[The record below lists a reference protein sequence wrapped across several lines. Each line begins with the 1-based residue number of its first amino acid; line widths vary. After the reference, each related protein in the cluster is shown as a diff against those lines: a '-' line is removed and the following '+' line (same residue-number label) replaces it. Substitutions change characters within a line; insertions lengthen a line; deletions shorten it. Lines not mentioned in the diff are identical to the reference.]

1 MDAEILKYLYDIK
14 DATSAILKFVQ
25 DKTYD
30 DYQEDELLK
39 SGVER
44 KFEIIGE
51 ALNKIRRNNAQI
63 LDRIRDHR
71 SIISFRNILAHDYNS
86 VDHTIV
92 WGIIDENLHNL
103 YADVT
108 KLLDVAGRKS
118 ESPDK

>member
-1 MDAEILKYLYDIK
+1 MEAEILKYLYDIK
-14 DATSAILKFVQ
+14 DATAAILKFVQ

-30 DYQEDELLK
+30 DYREDDLLK

-51 ALNKIRRNNAQI
+51 ALNRIKRKNLQI
-63 LDRIRDHR
+63 LDKIRDHR

-92 WGIIDENLHNL
+92 WGIIEENLDNL
-103 YADVT
+103 HADVV
-108 KLLDVAGRKS
+108 KLLEEAEQKNK
-118 ESPDK
+118 SPDE

>member
-1 MDAEILKYLYDIK
+1 MEAEILKYLYDIK
-14 DATSAILKFVQ
+14 DATAAILKFVQ

-30 DYQEDELLK
+30 DYREDDLLK

-51 ALNKIRRNNAQI
+51 ALNRIKRNNLQI
-63 LDRIRDHR
+63 LDKIRDHR

-92 WGIIDENLHNL
+92 WGIIEENLDSL
-103 YADVT
+103 YADVV
-108 KLLDVAGRKS
+108 KLLEEAEQKNK
-118 ESPDK
+118 SPDE

>member
-14 DATSAILKFVQ
+14 DAASAILRFVQ
-25 DKTYD
+25 HKSYD
-30 DYQEDELLK
+30 DYRKDELLK

-51 ALNKIRRNNAQI
+51 ALNKIRRDSPQL

-86 VDHTIV
+86 IDHTIV
-92 WGIIDENLHNL
+92 WGIIEENLGNL
-103 YADVT
+103 YKDVG
-108 KLLDVAGRKS
+108 KLLIDHEP
-118 ESPDK
+118 ESPDG

>member
-1 MDAEILKYLYDIK
+1 MDAEILKYLYDIQ

-51 ALNKIRRNNAQI
+51 ALNKIKRNNAQI

-108 KLLDVAGRKS
+108 KLLDVAGRKI

>member
-14 DATSAILKFVQ
+14 DATSAILMFVQ

-30 DYQEDELLK
+30 DYLEDELLK

-44 KFEIIGE
+44 KLEIIGE
-51 ALNKIRRNNAQI
+51 ALSKIKRSNVRI
-63 LDRIRDHR
+63 LDRISDHR

-103 YADVT
+103 YTDVS
-108 KLLDVAGRKS
+108 KLLDVTECGC
-118 ESPDK
+118 ESPDE

>member
-14 DATSAILKFVQ
+14 DATSAVLKFVQ

-51 ALNKIRRNNAQI
+51 ALNKTRRNNAQI

-86 VDHTIV
+86 IDHTIV
-92 WGIIDENLHNL
+92 WGIIEENLDNL
-103 YADVT
+103 YTDVE
-108 KLLDVAGRKS
+108 KLLVDHEP
-118 ESPDK
+118 ESPDE

>member
-1 MDAEILKYLYDIK
+1 MDDEILKYLYDIK
-14 DATSAILKFVQ
+14 DAASAILKFVQ

-30 DYQEDELLK
+30 DYREDELLK

-51 ALNKIRRNNAQI
+51 ALNRLKRDNPKL

-86 VDHTIV
+86 IDHTIV
-92 WGIIDENLHNL
+92 WGIVEENLGNL
-103 YADVT
+103 
-108 KLLDVAGRKS
+108 
-118 ESPDK
+118 

>member
-1 MDAEILKYLYDIK
+1 METEILKYLYDIK

-30 DYQEDELLK
+30 DYREDDLLK

-51 ALNKIRRNNAQI
+51 ALNRIKRNNLQI
-63 LDRIRDHR
+63 LDKIRDHR
-71 SIISFRNILAHDYNS
+71 SIISFRNILAQDYNS

-92 WGIIDENLHNL
+92 WGIIEENLDNL
-103 YADVT
+103 YADVV
-108 KLLDVAGRKS
+108 KLLEEAEEKNK
-118 ESPDK
+118 SPDE

>member
-1 MDAEILKYLYDIK
+1 MEAEILKYLYDIK
-14 DATSAILKFVQ
+14 DATAAILKFVQ

-30 DYQEDELLK
+30 DYREDDLLK

-51 ALNKIRRNNAQI
+51 ALNRIKRNNLQI
-63 LDRIRDHR
+63 LDKIRDHR

-92 WGIIDENLHNL
+92 WGIIEENLDNL
-103 YADVT
+103 YVDVV
-108 KLLDVAGRKS
+108 KLLEEAEQKNK
-118 ESPDK
+118 SPDE

>member
-1 MDAEILKYLYDIK
+1 METEILKYLYDIK

-30 DYQEDELLK
+30 DYREDDLLK

-51 ALNKIRRNNAQI
+51 ALNRIKRNNLQI
-63 LDRIRDHR
+63 LDKIRDHR

-92 WGIIDENLHNL
+92 WGIIEENLDNL
-103 YADVT
+103 YTDVV
-108 KLLDVAGRKS
+108 KLLEEAEEKNK
-118 ESPDK
+118 SPDE